1 MTKPPRRPGV
11 ARTNR
16 LSDEG
21 LRRLEQQLQS
31 GSQISD
37 PVLTQWIRRYGE
49 PARALIREHAR
60 YHAGLEPATDGA
72 GEG

>member
-11 ARTNR
+11 ARANR
-16 LSDEG
+16 LSNEG
-21 LRRLEQQLQS
+21 LQHLERQLQS
-31 GSQISD
+31 GSRISD

-49 PARALIREHAR
+49 PARALIRRHAR
-60 YHAGLEPATDGA
+60 YHAGLEPTAGGA